1 MSGDSEDVP
10 TPEEEVEIEVEVE
23 IDPISA
29 MEEKIDNLEKE
40 LQYSAAEIVNV
51 RNRAIRDRN
60 DSIKYGCSGLATR
73 LIPIIDNLSRA
84 IKSSSTEENIS
95 ESLVEG
101 IKMTIDGMMDALR
114 VEGVN
119 KIDTE
124 DGKFNPISMESI
136 ASMPCP
142 EGKNPGDIIEIIED
156 GYKLHDRVLRA
167 TKVIVAEG

>member
-10 TPEEEVEIEVEVE
+10 TPEEEVEIELEVE

-73 LIPIIDNLSRA
+73 LIPIIDNL
-84 IKSSSTEENIS
+84 
-95 ESLVEG
+95 
-101 IKMTIDGMMDALR
+101 
-114 VEGVN
+114 
-119 KIDTE
+119 
-124 DGKFNPISMESI
+124 
-136 ASMPCP
+136 
-142 EGKNPGDIIEIIED
+142 
-156 GYKLHDRVLRA
+156 
-167 TKVIVAEG
+167 

>member
-1 MSGDSEDVP
+1 MLNKITIEFLNEIVDGGVVSGDSEDVP
-10 TPEEEVEIEVEVE
+10 TPEDEVEIELEVE
-23 IDPISA
+23 IDPISV

-114 VEGVN
+114 IEGVN

-124 DGKFNPISMESI
+124 DGKFKDYWN
-136 ASMPCP
+136 
-142 EGKNPGDIIEIIED
+142 
-156 GYKLHDRVLRA
+156 
-167 TKVIVAEG
+167 